1 MGDQKIVLV
10 VDDEQDL
17 LDVFKLMLEK
27 SGYLVIPCPDSM
39 AVVDILAQRVN
50 IDAALVDLS
59 LGGEDGSKVARM
71 IAGACPSARVV
82 VISGNPILSSSRK
95 ERLDTAGIMSV
106 VEKPISRSD
115 LVEALEN

>member
-27 SGYLVIPCPDSM
+27 SGYLVIPCSDSM
-39 AVVDILAQRVN
+39 AVVDILAQRAN

-59 LGGEDGSKVARM
+59 LGREDGSMVARM
-71 IAGACPSARVV
+71 IAGACPGAKVV
-82 VISGNPILSSSRK
+82 VISGNPILSFSK
-95 ERLDTAGIMSV
+95 KTRLDGAGIMDV
-106 VEKPISRSD
+106 VEKPISRLE